1 MRHPPSSFLYNY
13 QQISEYGFSRSP
25 CHIIGRQMEKAD
37 RYCRHISTKN
47 IAVDLLLTR
56 GFFCLGKDHE
66 MKIAVKNGKD
76 AEWKRISNSDQQGDD
91 HIQNLINLIPE
102 LICAEEIVPG
112 HPKLEVCIQ
121 PPSPAGDEDAGG
133 FIGVDHDGN
142 IAIVECK
149 ISSDSSIRGDVIGQ
163 ALEYAASL
171 WQMSY
176 EEFDKMVSDKEGK
189 PLIELMKERVSK
201 EEWSEEEFERVVTS
215 TLNQG
220 RFRLMLTVSKLTD
233 ELKRTIKFLNA
244 RAPFSFETYVIEMQH
259 FSEGDVEIVF
269 PRVASAPEPIQ
280 TQPPEQTAIS
290 QSSHPEGPT
299 FAEPD
304 VVDESTGIPEP
315 TLAQP
320 KQGARKD
327 VQKEDL
333 FFAKCRESTSM
344 NAVEIIKRLYDFSA
358 KTADDIIWWGSGGA
372 GAFNYVLT
380 KDGLTVFIVDANGK
394 IMFNFSEWQR
404 ESLYK
409 DLLPRFLERLRR
421 VEILRRQKD
430 GYTRWPDFNVE
441 EFFADAQDFTIFEE
455 SVVFL
460 KQEIENVTFP

>member
-1 MRHPPSSFLYNY
+1 
-13 QQISEYGFSRSP
+13 
-25 CHIIGRQMEKAD
+25 
-37 RYCRHISTKN
+37 
-47 IAVDLLLTR
+47 
-56 GFFCLGKDHE
+56 

-76 AEWKRISNSDQQGDD
+76 GEWKRISNSDQQGDD
-91 HIQNLINLIPE
+91 HIQDLIHLIPE

-112 HPKLEVCIQ
+112 HLKLETYIQ
-121 PPSPAGDEDAGG
+121 PPSPAGAEDAGG
-133 FIGVDHDGN
+133 FIGVDHEGK
-142 IAIVECK
+142 ITIVECK
-149 ISSDSSIRGDVIGQ
+149 ISDGSSIRGDVIGQ
-163 ALEYAASL
+163 ALEHAASL

-176 EEFDKMVSDKEGK
+176 EEFDKMVSDKEGR
-189 PLIELMKERVSK
+189 PLTEFMRERVSD
-201 EEWSEEEFERVVTS
+201 EEWSEEEFERAVTS
-215 TLNQG
+215 TLTQG
-220 RFRLMLTVSKLTD
+220 KFRLMLTVSKLTD

-244 RAPFSFETYVIEMQH
+244 RAPFSFETYVIEIQH
-259 FSEGDVEIVF
+259 FSDGEVEIVF
-269 PRVASAPEPIQ
+269 PRVVSVPEPLQIQ
-280 TQPPEQTAIS
+280 PAEQAAIP
-290 QSSHPEGPT
+290 QNSHTEGPT
-299 FAEPD
+299 FAEPE

-327 VQKEDL
+327 AQKEEL

-344 NAVEIIKRLYDFSA
+344 NAVEIIKRLYDFSVT
-358 KTADDIIWWGSGGA
+358 TADDIIWWGSGGA

-409 DLLPRFLERLRR
+409 DLLPRFLERLKRI
-421 VEILRRQKD
+421 EILRRQRD

-441 EFFADAQDFTIFEE
+441 EFFAGGQDFTIFEE

-460 KQEIENVTFP
+460 KQEIDNMTSS

>member
-1 MRHPPSSFLYNY
+1 
-13 QQISEYGFSRSP
+13 
-25 CHIIGRQMEKAD
+25 
-37 RYCRHISTKN
+37 
-47 IAVDLLLTR
+47 
-56 GFFCLGKDHE
+56 

-76 AEWKRISNSDQQGDD
+76 GEWKRISNSDRQGDD
-91 HIQNLINLIPE
+91 HIQDLIHLIPE

-112 HPKLEVCIQ
+112 HPKLETYIQ
-121 PPSPAGDEDAGG
+121 PPSPAGAEDAGG
-133 FIGVDHDGN
+133 FIGVDHKGK
-142 IAIVECK
+142 ITIVECK
-149 ISSDSSIRGDVIGQ
+149 ISDGPSIRGDVIGQ
-163 ALEYAASL
+163 ALEHAASL

-189 PLIELMKERVSK
+189 PLKEFMRERVSD

-215 TLNQG
+215 TLTQG
-220 RFRLMLTVSKLTD
+220 KFRLMLTVSKLTD

-259 FSEGDVEIVF
+259 FSDGEVEIVF

-280 TQPPEQTAIS
+280 TQPTEQIEQTAIP
-290 QSSHPEGPT
+290 QTSHPEGPT
-299 FAEPD
+299 FAEPE

-327 VQKEDL
+327 TQKEDL

-344 NAVEIIKRLYDFSA
+344 NAVEIIKRLYDFSVT
-358 KTADDIIWWGSGGA
+358 TADDIIWWGSGGA

-409 DLLPRFLERLRR
+409 DLLPRFLERLKRI
-421 VEILRRQKD
+421 EILRRQRD

-441 EFFADAQDFTIFEE
+441 EFFAGGQDFTIFEE

-460 KQEIENVTFP
+460 KQEIDNVTSP

>member
-1 MRHPPSSFLYNY
+1 MASVNCAVALSVGESKR
-13 QQISEYGFSRSP
+13 
-25 CHIIGRQMEKAD
+25 AD

-47 IAVDLLLTR
+47 IAVSLLLS
-56 GFFCLGKDHE
+56 FEDFLSGKDHE
-66 MKIAVKNGKD
+66 MKIAVKSGKD
-76 AEWKRISNSDQQGDD
+76 GEWKRISNSDQQGDD
-91 HIQNLINLIPE
+91 HIQDLIHLIPE

-121 PPSPAGDEDAGG
+121 PPSPAGAEDAGG
-133 FIGVDHDGN
+133 FIGVDPEGK
-142 IAIVECK
+142 ITIVECK
-149 ISSDSSIRGDVIGQ
+149 ISDGSAIRGDVIGQ
-163 ALEYAASL
+163 ALEYAAGL

-176 EEFDKMVSDKEGK
+176 EEFDKMVSDKESK
-189 PLIELMKERVSK
+189 SLVELMRERVSG
-201 EEWSEEEFERVVTS
+201 EDWSEEEFERVVTS

-220 RFRLMLTVSKLTD
+220 KFRLMLTVSKLTD

-259 FSEGDVEIVF
+259 FSNGEVEIVF
-269 PRVASAPEPIQ
+269 PRVASAPEPVQ
-280 TQPPEQTAIS
+280 TQLPEQAAIP
-290 QSSHPEGPT
+290 QSSHPEDPI
-299 FAEPD
+299 FAEPE

-320 KQGARKD
+320 KQGTRKD

-344 NAVEIIKRLYDFSA
+344 NAVEIIKRLYDFSV
-358 KTADDIIWWGSGGA
+358 KTADDIIWWGSAGA

-404 ESLYK
+404 ESSYK
-409 DLLPRFLERLRR
+409 DLLPRFLERLKRI
-421 VEILRRQKD
+421 EMLRRQKD

-441 EFFADAQDFTIFEE
+441 EFFAGGQDFTIFEE

-460 KQEIENVTFP
+460 KQEIDNVTSS